1 MVTCP
6 LGENVLACCEQRPPH
21 VTFILCLFTLAV
33 AFGALGAYINSN
45 EVTDP
50 DIRQDW
56 NTFLQSLSDNLFCLP
71 TNNTEDWSPDLWPIA
86 SPVLNETDN
95 AGHPQSWVTVSLLA
109 SLTFLPT
116 WGNREVLI
124 HNRVRLET
132 QIRGHKLG
140 LTGPGA
146 EEILN
151 ITAVPWHPQGCGG
164 ATFCLL
170 SEITDSCITLTVP
183 ASLLPST
190 RKPPDCGVHPLTRTL
205 VTPGTTARS
214 KSDGSWKT
222 PPCYQGKYRWQPS
235 LTTMLTEEDGPPE
248 GSLVAAVE
256 PVDSEEEETAVAAK
270 RCSKQLLRTDGIRL
284 SEMLQNMKPEKE
296 SKKTRKWLQGT
307 TFHTSFDNCLDE
319 TIDGKASSQIS
330 FSIGTSAATWITNT
344 IKTSTVDM
352 EKAFYSSKAL
362 TLAVEIDIEETER
375 IQMGSLHSSAEISH
389 SPSLSSLV
397 SFSVFPPHSS
407 QYK

>member
-1 MVTCP
+1 MAVARNRYLYITRQTPLTQFPEPQLTEGSALAKPLSLDTATCDTFILSVFTSFQHHVVVYVVYATFPCVSPTPIQVSAQSKVSAVIPIKLISHCRFLKVRIREGFSRIKDAVVHLVIVLAAMVTCP

-116 WGNREVLI
+116 WGIREVLI

-235 LTTMLTEEDGPPE
+235 LTTMLTEGERSRCRIHLLFASCILFLLASGLCCI
-248 GSLVAAVE
+248 GAV
-256 PVDSEEEETAVAAK
+256 
-270 RCSKQLLRTDGIRL
+270 
-284 SEMLQNMKPEKE
+284 
-296 SKKTRKWLQGT
+296 
-307 TFHTSFDNCLDE
+307 
-319 TIDGKASSQIS
+319 
-330 FSIGTSAATWITNT
+330 
-344 IKTSTVDM
+344 STVPTRDRRLR
-352 EKAFYSSKAL
+352 EHL
-362 TLAVEIDIEETER
+362 
-375 IQMGSLHSSAEISH
+375 
-389 SPSLSSLV
+389 
-397 SFSVFPPHSS
+397 
-407 QYK
+407 